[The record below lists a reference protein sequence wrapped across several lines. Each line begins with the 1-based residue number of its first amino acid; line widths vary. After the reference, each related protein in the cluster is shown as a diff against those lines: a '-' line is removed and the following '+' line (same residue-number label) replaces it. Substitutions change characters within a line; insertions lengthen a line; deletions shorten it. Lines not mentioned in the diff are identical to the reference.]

1 MLKKLPIL
9 LFPMLPIVA
18 YYAIDSHPLF
28 PKNLVKFVIQHTIHP
43 SEYTVLVQ
51 FTGPSVQLYNKLPGM

>member
-1 MLKKLPIL
+1 MLL
-9 LFPMLPIVA
+9 IVA

-28 PKNLVKFVIQHTIHP
+28 PKNLVKFVIQHKIHP

-51 FTGPSVQLYNKLPGM
+51 FTGPSVQLYNKVPGM